1 MEKTGTIIKIPALQ
15 TSRLQVVTVAFDEDE
30 SELCSIKSTD
40 IRSGGRNGCAGCGG
54 GCTTCGRNNKET
66 GLFAIQGNIV
76 NALNTT
82 GNELRLGKRVKVFVS
97 EKAAFF
103 QGIFAVGLPLILSA
117 VCFTLIFL
125 QTKNETLALAGIAGG
140 MAAGICIAFG
150 IGRIVK
156 ERALPK
162 IIGVYE

>member
-1 MEKTGTIIKIPALQ
+1 MEKTGTIIKIPAVQ
-15 TSRLQVVTVAFDEDE
+15 TSRQQVVTVAFDEHE

-40 IRSGGRNGCAGCGG
+40 LRSGSRNSCTGCGG
-54 GCTTCGRNNKET
+54 GCTACGRNNIET

-82 GNELRLGKRVKVFVS
+82 GTELRIGKRVRVFVS
-97 EKAAFF
+97 EQAAFL
-103 QGIFAVGLPLILSA
+103 QGVFAVGLPLLLSA
-117 VCFTLIFL
+117 VFFTFIFL